1 MPLCLLQ
8 AVDSEALKIVN
19 SCYERALEVSHS
31 WEKKTKKNCFQLC
44 CLLTICTVNTKQN
57 KEVHMLWIMLPAF
70 EFPLSK
76 SILCVSLLTKQWRVT
91 YLAFAVTVLTNPL
104 HHDQWLFAPAF
115 LVIGFFSCSWVE
127 VAILSFGCILTVLG
141 AKSDSCWQDGW
152 ATSERSF
159 HSPSRVWGTG
169 FHVWAARQATS
180 ISHWSPGAWACYFS
194 GDNDCAKAQCPWLEE
209 EHHGIQHPVG
219 NFVWYTVGGKNAH

>member
-115 LVIGFFSCSWVE
+115 LVIGFFSCS
-127 VAILSFGCILTVLG
+127 
-141 AKSDSCWQDGW
+141 
-152 ATSERSF
+152 
-159 HSPSRVWGTG
+159 
-169 FHVWAARQATS
+169 
-180 ISHWSPGAWACYFS
+180 
-194 GDNDCAKAQCPWLEE
+194 
-209 EHHGIQHPVG
+209 
-219 NFVWYTVGGKNAH
+219 